1 MYREYHVYVRVTQA
15 NYLNLSATPLKYY
28 FPTGFNVG
36 LSKNF
41 FLLGMY
47 IISRYSASHV
57 LNRSQAFNTL
67 SFVTFLSS
75 LPSLSSI
82 TASFT
87 AESSNH
93 VSCIAGTSC
102 KFLKILVLRLNSFL
116 YRSHCRDSRHSV

>member
-1 MYREYHVYVRVTQA
+1 MYREYHVYVSQA

-47 IISRYSASHV
+47 IISCYSASHV
-57 LNRSQAFNTL
+57 LNRLQAFNAL
-67 SFVTFLSS
+67 LFITFLSS

-82 TASFT
+82 MASFT

-93 VSCIAGTSC
+93 VSCFAGTSC
-102 KFLKILVLRLNSFL
+102 KFLKIPVPGLNCFL
-116 YRSHCRDSRHSV
+116 YRSRCWDSRHSA